1 VTPIFWMHF
10 DALSAPPVT
19 PAHYIF
25 DPSQLDRDAWSLKRI
40 QFVYECL
47 LELPVTIHKGDTV
60 NLLTRLAAGAPIVT
74 IDTPDPWLR
83 VCIQTLR
90 ACGTVEVIPPEP
102 FVNFREPVDL
112 RRFSRYWRKAE
123 PLLL

>member
-83 VCIQTLR
+83 ECIQTFR
-90 ACGTVEVIPPEP
+90 ARGTVEVIPPEP
-102 FVNFREPVDL
+102 FVNLREPVDL